1 MPGMAKRT
9 TRKSAAR
16 DLAVVLYDL
25 AWLLPR
31 TVGLEES
38 RRNPTRQSELEIMK
52 LLVRRPGLSV
62 SEVARDLGMQPSNV
76 SAGVRSLQQR
86 GMLERRRDEHDA
98 RVVVLVP
105 TAAAIADRAQREDA
119 WGEALAE
126 VVATL
131 SREDAAALTAAG
143 PALHALAQQLARR
156 AA

>member
-1 MPGMAKRT
+1 MTVMAKRV

-76 SAGVRSLQQR
+76 SAAVRSLQQR

-105 TAAAIADRAQREDA
+105 TDAAIADRAQREDA
-119 WGEALAE
+119 WGAALAE
-126 VVATL
+126 VVAGL
-131 SREDAAALTAAG
+131 PREDAAALTAAG

-156 AA
+156 AV